1 MSVRRLAL
9 WGLLALLPAAGA
21 ARAAEADEQAAA
33 DERLL
38 REARVAVTDGALLEF
53 LRQRSLT
60 DDDRAKL
67 DAIVRRLGSAVYE
80 ERERASAAL
89 AARGSPA
96 LPFLRRA
103 LNDADAE
110 VRRRA
115 RRCLEEIER
124 GPGSALPA
132 AAVRLLA
139 RRRPAGAL
147 EVLLTYAPFADDEF
161 VEDEVLAALAALGLR
176 GGKAA
181 PPLTDALADAQAP
194 RRAAAAYAVGRS
206 PDPAQRDAAARLLSD
221 ADPAVRLRAAQA
233 LVAGR
238 DRRGVPA
245 LIDLLADAPAE
256 RASKAEELLLRLA
269 GELAP
274 EASAGAGT
282 PEERKR
288 WRETWA
294 GWWRE
299 RGPKVD
305 LARLDEATP
314 YLGLTL
320 VPEMHGNKVWECG
333 KDGKVRWEL
342 TGLSQPR
349 DARVLPGGR
358 VLIAEVT
365 AGLVTERDRK
375 GKLLWSHKV
384 QDPAYVERLANGNT
398 FVGTH
403 NRAFEVTPAGK
414 EIVVY
419 QSEAGFFIH
428 SMHRKANGNLV
439 CLSMTGCVREVN
451 RAGKV
456 VCTFQLDNN
465 GRNWCGVQGLPGGR
479 YLAVDYNQ
487 GHVLELDAKGKT
499 QWECKVQGATY
510 AVRRPTGTT
519 LICSFGGQRVVEVN
533 RAGKVVWE
541 KKVASM
547 PWRVHSR

>member
-1 MSVRRLAL
+1 
-9 WGLLALLPAAGA
+9 
-21 ARAAEADEQAAA
+21 
-33 DERLL
+33 
-38 REARVAVTDGALLEF
+38 
-53 LRQRSLT
+53 
-60 DDDRAKL
+60 
-67 DAIVRRLGSAVYE
+67 VRRLGSADYAQ
-80 ERERASAAL
+80 REQASAAL

-96 LPFLRRA
+96 LPFLRHA
-103 LNDADAE
+103 LKGPDAE

-115 RRCLEEIER
+115 RLCLEQIER
-124 GPGSALPA
+124 GPGSSLPL

-147 EVLLTYAPFADDEF
+147 EALLTYVPFADDEF
-161 VEDEVLAALAALGLR
+161 VEDEVLAALVALGPR

-181 PPLTDALADAQAP
+181 PPLAAALADAQAP
-194 RRAAAAYAVGRS
+194 RRAAAAYVLGRS
-206 PDPAQRDAAARLLSD
+206 PDPAQRDAAARLLTD
-221 ADPAVRLRAAQA
+221 ADTTVRLRAAEA

-238 DRRGVPA
+238 DRRGVPV

-256 RASKAEELLLRLA
+256 RAGRAEDLLLRLA
-269 GELAP
+269 GEHAP
-274 EASAGAGT
+274 VASAGGGT
-282 PEERKR
+282 PEERQR
-288 WRETWA
+288 WRTAWA

-320 VPEMHGNKVWECG
+320 VPEMHGGKVWECG

-349 DARVLPGGR
+349 DAQALPGGR
-358 VLIAEVT
+358 VLVAEVT
-365 AGLVTERDRK
+365 AGQVTERDRK
-375 GKLLWSHKV
+375 GAILWSHKV
-384 QDPAYVERLANGNT
+384 QDPAYVERLPNGNT
-398 FVGTH
+398 FIGTH
-403 NRAFEVTPAGK
+403 DRAFEVTPAGK
-414 EIVVY
+414 EVPVY
-419 QSEAGFFIH
+419 QAEAGFFIH
-428 SMHRKANGNLV
+428 SMYRKANGNVV
-439 CLSMTGCVREVN
+439 CLSMAGCLREVT

-456 VCTFQLDNN
+456 AVTFQLDNA

-499 QWECKVQGATY
+499 QWECKVQGASY
-510 AVRRPTGTT
+510 ALRRPTGTT
-519 LICSFGGQRVVEVN
+519 LICCFGGQRVVEVD

-541 KKVASM
+541 KKVATS

>member
-1 MSVRRLAL
+1 MSVRRLTLGAL
-9 WGLLALLPAAGA
+9 VALLAAAA
-21 ARAAEADEQAAA
+21 IRAAEPDEQAAA

-38 REARVAVTDGALLEF
+38 REARVAVTDAGLLDF

-67 DAIVRRLGSAVYE
+67 EATVRRLGSAEYA

-89 AARGSPA
+89 SARGSPA

-103 LNDADAE
+103 LTDPDPE

-124 GPGSALPA
+124 GPGNSLPM

-139 RRRPAGAL
+139 RRAPAGAV
-147 EVLLTYAPFADDEF
+147 EALLNYAPFADDEY

-181 PPLTDALADAQAP
+181 PPLAAALADAQAA
-194 RRAAAAYAVGRS
+194 RRAAAAYVVGRS
-206 PDPAQRDAAARLLSD
+206 PDLAQRDAAARLLAD
-221 ADPAVRLRAAQA
+221 TDPAVRLRAAQA

-256 RASKAEELLLRLA
+256 RAGRAEELLLRMA
-269 GELAP
+269 GEQAP
-274 EASAGAGT
+274 EVSAGTGT

-288 WRETWA
+288 WREAWA

-333 KDGKVRWEL
+333 KDGQVRWEL

-349 DARVLPGGR
+349 DAQALPGGR
-358 VLIAEVT
+358 VLVAEVT

-375 GKLLWSHKV
+375 GNVVWSHKV
-384 QDPAYVERLANGNT
+384 QDPAYVERLPNGNT

-403 NRAFEVTPAGK
+403 NRAFEVTPGGK
-414 EIVVY
+414 EITFY
-419 QSEAGFFIH
+419 QPEAAFFIH
-428 SMHRKANGNLV
+428 SMHRKPNGNLV
-439 CLSMTGCVREVN
+439 CLSMAGCLREVT

-479 YLAVDYNQ
+479 YLAVDLNQ
-487 GHVLELDAKGKT
+487 GQVLELDARGKT
-499 QWECKVQGATY
+499 VWECKVPSASY

-519 LICSFGGQRVVEVN
+519 LVCSFGGQRVVEVN

-541 KKVASM
+541 KKVPTS